1 MLFSRKVSKNLARMQ
16 NRTTYKLGTKSKSK
30 LIGPFHLLFER
41 LSLESLQTQKVWSDP
56 PLRSAQC
63 PVYILSRSGFG
74 HRRLNT
80 TWTRVLLQSYYNMNL
95 EPSLSKLFQ
104 FVMVDISNWKEKRNY
119 TFFSSI
125 RSWDE
130 SPTIFYLPWTSTLSK
145 KDAPFG
151 E

>member
-104 FVMVDISNWKEKRNY
+104 FVMVYTYFKLKRKTKLY
-119 TFFSSI
+119 IFFFNQNMRWFSHHI
-125 RSWDE
+125 L
-130 SPTIFYLPWTSTLSK
+130 FTLN
-145 KDAPFG
+145 
-151 E
+151 

>member
-95 EPSLSKLFQ
+95 EPSLSKLWQ
-104 FVMVDISNWKEKRNY
+104 FVMVGISNCKEKLSF
-119 TFFSSI
+119 TVFSSI
-125 RSWDE
+125 RSWDD
-130 SPTIFYLPWTSTLSK
+130 SPTIFYLP
-145 KDAPFG
+145 
-151 E
+151 